1 MWDRSRSLAMEAIKA
16 NSGTIDYNYLVDRYS
31 QSLTKYDIKALF
43 EKLKERTGAL
53 LQQPMK

>member
-1 MWDRSRSLAMEAIKA
+1 MEAIKA